1 MGNLVYE
8 YSVTLNK
15 WLIYM
20 AVVPIR
26 INGKEYHVA
35 CDDGQEEHL
44 RTLSFDLDER
54 ANQLAYQMGGNPGE
68 VMTLLLSGLMLVDEA
83 LESKKEIERLSK
95 EVKALTKV
103 AGHFRQQ
110 GDPARTVELENA
122 MLETLSE
129 LASRI
134 EKMAEQVEIR

>member
-1 MGNLVYE
+1 
-8 YSVTLNK
+8 
-15 WLIYM
+15 M

-44 RTLSFDLDER
+44 RNLSFDLDER

-68 VMTLLLSGLMLVDEA
+68 VMSMLLAGLMLVDEV
-83 LESKKEIERLSK
+83 LESKKEIERLTK

-103 AGHFRQQ
+103 AGQLRQQ
-110 GDPARTVELENA
+110 TDPARAADLEHA
-122 MLETLSE
+122 MLDTLSE
-129 LASRI
+129 LAMRI